1 MVGEYLSQNDD
12 LMWLRLMQLA
22 DSAVP
27 IGAAAHSFGLETLV
41 EDGTVNVPVLIA
53 FFSDYLQET
62 GMLEVSYCLQAHNC
76 ASNEE
81 GFVSEW
87 LALNMRLDALKTAR
101 ESRAASTSLGRRFVQ
116 LAADLEDD
124 GRLREAIKVAKAE
137 GVGIHHCAAFGLVG
151 GVLGVEARRTGLAY
165 LNQSIT
171 GLVSACQRLMPLG
184 QTIASQILWTLKPV
198 MIEVINQYKEGAH
211 AVAFTPMIDVGSL
224 RHPALNTRLF
234 IS

>member
-1 MVGEYLSQNDD
+1 
-12 LMWLRLMQLA
+12 MWLRLMQLA

-41 EDGTVNVPVLIA
+41 EDGTISVPLLTA
-53 FFSDYLQET
+53 FLGDYLRET
-62 GMLEVSYCLQAHNC
+62 GMLEVSYCLTAHAC
-76 ASNEE
+76 VSNEAS
-81 GFVSEW
+81 FASTW
-87 LALNMRLDALKTAR
+87 LALNMRLDALKTVR

-124 GRLREAIKVAKAE
+124 PRLWEAIKVAKVE
-137 GVGIHHCAAFGLVG
+137 GVGIHHCSAFGLVG
-151 GVLGVEARRTGLAY
+151 GVLGVDARRTGLAY

-184 QTIASQILWTLKPV
+184 QTAASQMLWRLKPI
-198 MIEVINQYKEGAH
+198 MIEVINGYNEGAY
-211 AVAFTPMIDVGSL
+211 AVAFTPMVDVASL

>member
-1 MVGEYLSQNDD
+1 MMMNVHENDD
-12 LMWLRLMQLA
+12 LRWLRLLQLA

-41 EDGTVNVPVLIA
+41 EDGVVTVPLLTA
-53 FFSDYLQET
+53 FLSDYLQET
-62 GMLEVSYCLQAHNC
+62 GRLEVSYCLTAHNC
-76 ASNEE
+76 ATNSD
-81 GFVSEW
+81 GFAGAW

-116 LAADLEDD
+116 LAADLEDHP
-124 GRLREAIKVAKAE
+124 RLREALQVAKAD
-137 GVGIHHCAAFGLVG
+137 GTGIHHCAAFGLVG
-151 GVLGVEARRTGLAY
+151 GVLGVDARRTGLAY

-184 QTIASQILWTLKPV
+184 QTAASQLLWALKPI
-198 MIEVINQYKEGAH
+198 MIEVINQYKEDTH
-211 AVAFTPMIDVGSL
+211 PEAFTPMVDVASL

>member
-1 MVGEYLSQNDD
+1 MLAVDDD
-12 LMWLRLMQLA
+12 LRWLRLMQLA

-41 EDGTVNVPVLIA
+41 EDGTVTVPVLKD
-53 FFSDYLQET
+53 FLSDYLQET
-62 GMLEVSYCLQAHNC
+62 GMLEVSYCLKAHTC
-76 ASNEE
+76 ASNKE
-81 GFVSEW
+81 GFVSQW
-87 LALNMRLDALKTAR
+87 LALNQRLDALKTAR
-101 ESRAASTSLGRRFVQ
+101 ESRAASTSLGRRFIQ

-124 GRLREAIKVAKAE
+124 PRLREAIKAAKAD
-137 GVGIHHCAAFGLVG
+137 GTGIHHCAAFGLVG
-151 GVLGVEARRTGLAY
+151 GVLGVKARRTGLAY

-184 QTIASQILWTLKPV
+184 QTAASQLLWALKPI
-198 MIEVINQYKEGAH
+198 MIEVINQYHENDYP
-211 AVAFTPMIDVGSL
+211 VAFTPMVDVASL

>member
-1 MVGEYLSQNDD
+1 MSMNASETDD
-12 LMWLRLMQLA
+12 LMGLRLLQLA
-22 DSAVP
+22 DSAIP

-41 EDGTVNVPVLIA
+41 EEGVVSVSGLTA
-53 FFSDYLQET
+53 FLSDYLRET
-62 GMLEVSYCLQAHNC
+62 GMLEVSYCLVAH
-76 ASNEE
+76 ASAVN
-81 GFVSEW
+81 SEDFIAAW
-87 LALNMRLDALKTAR
+87 LGLNQRLDALKTAR

-116 LAADLEDD
+116 LALDLEESP
-124 GRLREAIKVAKAE
+124 RLREALQMAKAE

-151 GVLGVEARRTGLAY
+151 GVLGVDARRTGLAY

-184 QTIASQILWTLKPV
+184 QTAASQLLWALKPLMV
-198 MIEVINQYKEGAH
+198 EIINQYKEGVH
-211 AVAFTPMIDVGSL
+211 PVAFTPMVDVASL

>member
-1 MVGEYLSQNDD
+1 MTINPPENDD
-12 LMWLRLMQLA
+12 LMGLRLLQLA

-41 EDGTVNVPVLIA
+41 EEGTITVPLLTD
-53 FFSDYLQET
+53 FLSDYLKET
-62 GMLEVSYCLQAHNC
+62 GMLEVSYCLAAHGC
-76 ASNEE
+76 ATRAE
-81 GFVSEW
+81 GFSETW
-87 LALNMRLDALKTAR
+87 LALNQRLDALKTAR

-116 LAADLEDD
+116 LAADLEDHP
-124 GRLREAIKVAKAE
+124 RLREAIQVAKLE
-137 GVGIHHCAAFGLVG
+137 GAGIHHCAAFGLVG

-171 GLVSACQRLMPLG
+171 GLVSACQRMMPLG
-184 QTIASQILWTLKPV
+184 QTAASQLLWNLKPV
-198 MIEVINQYKEGAH
+198 MIEVINQYKDDSH
-211 AVAFTPMIDVGSL
+211 AVAFTPMVDLASL

>member
-1 MVGEYLSQNDD
+1 MTLNVHDNDD
-12 LMWLRLMQLA
+12 LMGLRLLQLA
-22 DSAVP
+22 DSAIP

-41 EDGTVNVPVLIA
+41 EDGVITVPTLTT
-53 FFSDYLQET
+53 FLSDYLRET
-62 GMLEVSYCLQAHNC
+62 GMLEVSYCVAAHQC
-76 ASNEE
+76 AAEAE
-81 GFVSEW
+81 GFVAAW

-101 ESRAASTSLGRRFVQ
+101 ESRAASASLGRRFVQ
-116 LAADLEDD
+116 LAADLEDHP
-124 GRLREAIKVAKAE
+124 RLREAIQVAKAE

-151 GVLGVEARRTGLAY
+151 GVLGVDARRTGLAY

-184 QTIASQILWTLKPV
+184 QTAASQMLWILKPI
-198 MIEVINQYKEGAH
+198 MIEVINHYKEGTH
-211 AVAFTPMIDVGSL
+211 AVAFTPMVDVASL

>member
-1 MVGEYLSQNDD
+1 
-12 LMWLRLMQLA
+12 MQLA

-41 EDGTVNVPVLIA
+41 EDGTVTVPALRVFL
-53 FFSDYLQET
+53 SDYLQET
-62 GMLEVSYCLQAHNC
+62 GMLEVAYWLQAHTC
-76 ASNEE
+76 ASAED

-87 LALNMRLDALKTAR
+87 LALNQRLDALKTAR
-101 ESRAASTSLGRRFVQ
+101 ESRAASTSLGRRFIQ
-116 LAADLEDD
+116 LAADLEEDA
-124 GRLREAIKVAKAE
+124 RLREAIKVAKAD
-137 GVGIHHCAAFGLVG
+137 GTGIHHCAAFGFFG

-184 QTIASQILWTLKPV
+184 QTAASQLLWALKPI
-198 MIEVINQYKEGAH
+198 MIEVIDQYREGIH
-211 AVAFTPMIDVGSL
+211 PVAFTPMVDVASL

>member
-1 MVGEYLSQNDD
+1 MDIPKDNDD

-27 IGAAAHSFGLETLV
+27 IGAAAHSFGIETLV
-41 EDGTVNVPVLIA
+41 EDGTVNVPVLVG
-53 FFSDYLQET
+53 FLSDYLHET
-62 GMLEVSYCLQAHNC
+62 GMLEVAYCLQAHTC
-76 ASNEE
+76 ASNNE
-81 GFVSEW
+81 GFAERW
-87 LALNMRLDALKTAR
+87 LTLNQRLDALKTAR

-124 GRLREAIKVAKAE
+124 PRLREALKIAKAE

-151 GVLGVEARRTGLAY
+151 GVLGVDGRRTGLAY

-184 QTIASQILWTLKPV
+184 QTAASQMLWTLKPMMV
-198 MIEVINQYKEGAH
+198 EVINQYKEGTH
-211 AVAFTPMIDVGSL
+211 AVAFTPMVDVASL